1 MMSNTSVLRKLVVL
15 QFLLSLFF
23 FASPFLE
30 GEAAENVSGFA
41 EIANLVDQQALLNSV
56 QLPYAAFVWVILL
69 IIIFNYLLSLAG
81 LYYGKAWARPLYF
94 VSIVPLT
101 LMGFLTYP
109 SVVMPFEGVLGEL
122 SVLID
127 GAIVCLLIIG
137 TEESE

>member
-1 MMSNTSVLRKLVVL
+1 MMNNTSILRKLVVL
-15 QFLLSLFF
+15 QFLLSIFF

-30 GEAAENVSGFA
+30 GEASESVSDFA
-41 EIANLVDQQALLNSV
+41 EIANLVEQQALMNAV

-69 IIIFNYLLSLAG
+69 IILFNYLLSLAA

-137 TEESE
+137 NEESE